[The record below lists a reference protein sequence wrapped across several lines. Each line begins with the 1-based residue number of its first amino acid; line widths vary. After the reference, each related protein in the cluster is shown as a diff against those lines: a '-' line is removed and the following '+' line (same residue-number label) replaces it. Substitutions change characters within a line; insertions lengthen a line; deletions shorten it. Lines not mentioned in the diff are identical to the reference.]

1 VSELSPRNGIPGD
14 PSAVADASLRV
25 PRALMR
31 LLRPGQWTKNLLLFA
46 ALVFAKKLFVGH
58 ALALATLGFASFCLA
73 ASSVYVVNDLLDAE
87 RDRLHPEKRRRPIAA
102 GTVSTGAAVGMAGLL
117 SAAALALAF
126 WIGPDVGAAVLI
138 YLGMTHFYSL
148 AGKNVVVLDVMLIA
162 AGFVLRAVAGAL
174 AIDVPISDWFIV
186 CTLFLALFLA
196 LSKRKAEMLA
206 LEANASRARPVLE
219 RYTTSSL
226 NAFTATSMAAAL
238 ISYALYVLDFNKQAE
253 ADFALLWLTVPF
265 VLFAVFR
272 YHLLVETGGFGE
284 KPEEVALLDRP
295 FQLCVLGFAVT
306 AVAALYLGP

>member
-1 VSELSPRNGIPGD
+1 VSELSTRNGIPGD
-14 PSAVADASLRV
+14 PSAGANARF

-46 ALVFAKKLFVGH
+46 ALIFAKKLFVGH
-58 ALALATLGFASFCLA
+58 ALALATLGFVSFCLA

-117 SAAALALAF
+117 SAAALSLAF
-126 WIGPDVGAAVLI
+126 WIGADFGAAVLI

-162 AGFVLRAVAGAL
+162 AGFVVRAVAGAL

-238 ISYALYVLDFNKQAE
+238 ISYALYVLDFNKQSE

-295 FQLCVLGFAVT
+295 FQLCVLGFAAT